1 MTCDRNSHSARE
13 DGLHNDDKD
22 VASDADRTRTSD
34 PWDTRAPPTKG
45 QEVPPA
51 DMDFARRGLNKK
63 TTRCL
68 TGDNVK
74 GLHTS
79 KSGLDTNLRNNVHL
93 YAKFRGIVAVSH
105 EGPQQGRFDGA
116 AVGRVAS
123 LTNGR
128 PVQLV
133 R

>member
-1 MTCDRNSHSARE
+1 M
-13 DGLHNDDKD
+13 HNDDKD

-68 TGDNVK
+68 TR
-74 GLHTS
+74 TS
-79 KSGLDTNLRNNVHL
+79 EVRVRHL
-93 YAKFRGIVAVSH
+93 SRVPNPDLAKRGREKVR
-105 EGPQQGRFDGA
+105 ERC
-116 AVGRVAS
+116 
-123 LTNGR
+123 LTR
-128 PVQLV
+128 T
-133 R
+133 